1 MKKYDLIEFLS
12 RKETLNFKQATDII
26 QLIFDGF
33 TDALAKDS
41 KIEIRGFGF
50 FSVRNY
56 KSYSG
61 RNSKTGETIDVKPKR
76 MPFFKVGKELKG
88 MVNSKE

>member
-1 MKKYDLIEFLS
+1 M
-12 RKETLNFKQATDII
+12 AH
-26 QLIFDGF
+26 
-33 TDALAKDS
+33 DALAKDS
-41 KIEIRGFGF
+41 KMSRGFGF